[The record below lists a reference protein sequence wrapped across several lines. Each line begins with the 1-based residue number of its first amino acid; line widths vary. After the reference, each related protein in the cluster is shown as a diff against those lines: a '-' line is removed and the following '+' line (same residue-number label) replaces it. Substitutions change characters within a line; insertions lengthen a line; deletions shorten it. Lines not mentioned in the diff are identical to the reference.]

1 MDGLPAVHPRPGL
14 PTRVSVYEVG
24 PRDGLQAE
32 NAVVP
37 LPVKLEFI
45 DRLGGAG
52 LAVIETTSFVSP
64 RWVPQLADADELM
77 ARLRRRPGV
86 RYPVLVPNERGL
98 ERALAAGANELAI
111 FVSATETF
119 AKQNLGTTL
128 DGAIAMAAPVVV
140 AARTRE
146 IPVRG
151 YVSMCFGDPWEGRV
165 DPEQPAAVAA
175 RLVELGCSTIS
186 LGDTIGVATAGQVAV
201 VVDRIEAAG
210 VRREQLALHMHDT
223 YGQALAN
230 VLAGLEAGLT
240 EFDSAAGGLGGC
252 PYAKSATG
260 NLATEDLVW
269 MLEGLGIETGV
280 DLPALVQTSR
290 WLATELGRPSPSRVV
305 AALGN

>member
-165 DPEQPAAVAA
+165 DPEQPAAV
-175 RLVELGCSTIS
+175 